1 MEVADGTS
9 INTDPPIY
17 TCEVGTRERGGYKKE
32 KETLRVEEKICN

>member
-17 TCEVGTRERGGYKKE
+17 TCEIGTREEGGIKRKK
-32 KETLRVEEKICN
+32 KH